1 MEKLKLT
8 KKQGLAYKYLTDT
21 ETIEILYGGAA
32 GGGKSF
38 FGALWIIANCFKY
51 PGSRWLMGRAKLD
64 ALKKTTLNSFFDV
77 ASILNVDSEFNYNA
91 NEKTITFKNGSQVIL
106 KDLFHYPSDP
116 NFDSLGSLEITGG
129 FIDECNQVVEKAKNV
144 VMSRIRYKLTKFDIH
159 GELTANM
166 KVIGWKMDNGEIT
179 RTPSKH
185 LPPALWLNSKG
196 EETEGLIPKLFM
208 TCNPAKGWVYESF
221 FKPHRED
228 RLPSHRKFIQ
238 ALLTDNKHLHKSYAE
253 SLSKL
258 DEASKQRLLYGNWDY
273 SDDAAKLFQY
283 EDILDMFTNEFVPE
297 GEKYITA
304 DIARFGK
311 DKTIIALWNGW
322 RLEQMFAL
330 EHSAIDQTAKKI
342 REIASNNYIPMSKVI
357 ADEDGVGG
365 GVVDILKCK
374 GFVNNSTPLKVDGV
388 KENFSNLKSQC
399 YFKLADKVRDNEV
412 YIKDQ
417 ALRKELSEELDMIRQ
432 KDFDK
437 DGKKAVEGKEN
448 IKILLGRSPDVADT
462 IMMRCYFDLV
472 STKSWVDDLY

>member
-1 MEKLKLT
+1 MVKNDINLT
-8 KKQGLAYKYLTDT
+8 KKQALAFKYLTDK
-21 ETIEILYGGAA
+21 ETVEILYGGAA

-38 FGALWIIANCFKY
+38 FGVLWIISNCFNY

-77 ASILNVDSEFNYNA
+77 ASLLGIAKEYNYNA

-116 NFDSLGSLEITGG
+116 NFDSLGSLEITGA

-144 VMSRIRYKLTKFDIH
+144 VMSRIRYKLTDFD
-159 GELTANM
+159 LT
-166 KVIGWKMDNGEIT
+166 
-179 RTPSKH
+179 
-185 LPPALWLNSKG
+185 
-196 EETEGLIPKLFM
+196 PKLFM
-208 TCNPAKGWVYESF
+208 TCNPAKGWVYETF
-221 FKPHRED
+221 FKPDREN
-228 RLPSHRKFIQ
+228 RLPKHRKFIQ

-273 SDDAAKLFQY
+273 SDDLAKLFAY
-283 EDILDMFTNEFVPE
+283 EDILDMFTNEFVEE
-297 GEKYITA
+297 GEKYITC
-304 DIARFGK
+304 DVARYGK

-322 RLEQMFAL
+322 RLEKSIAL
-330 EHSAIDQTAKKI
+330 ESSGIDVTANTVRKLAN
-342 REIASNNYIPMSKVI
+342 ENYIPMSRVI

-365 GVVDILKCK
+365 GVVDILRCK
-374 GFVNNSTPLKVDGV
+374 GFVNNSTPLKVEGV
-388 KENFSNLKSQC
+388 KENFANLKSQC
-399 YFKLADKVRDNEV
+399 YFKLSDKVRDKEI
-412 YIKDQ
+412 YIKDHS
-417 ALRKELSEELDMIRQ
+417 LKKELAEELDMVRQ

-462 IMMRCYFDLV
+462 IMMRAYFDLTG
-472 STKSWVDDLY
+472 TKSWIDDLY